1 MTAKKKR
8 RQIKKEFRI
17 DKLKHQIRQSG
28 LFKEGEITFQPSQ
41 GPKLSAVLEDF
52 IKPYQEIASTDD
64 AYRKLIALAVVAW
77 NAAILSKAERKE
89 LIDTTINS
97 IVTTA
102 GEEWRKDSEEVLRML
117 IKHKERHFPDD
128 RRFIVDY
135 RLTKTMGEFYLSVAS
150 VEKN

>member
-1 MTAKKKR
+1 VDSNPARK
-8 RQIKKEFRI
+8 I
-17 DKLKHQIRQSG
+17 DLRLKIR
-28 LFKEGEITFQPSQ
+28 
-41 GPKLSAVLEDF
+41 
-52 IKPYQEIASTDD
+52 
-64 AYRKLIALAVVAW
+64 

-102 GEEWRKDSEEVLRML
+102 GEAWRKDTEEVLRML

-135 RLTKTMGEFYLSVAS
+135 RLTKTKGEFYLSVAS